1 MLLNLRNAYISDLQ
15 EFLED
20 DLFEQEK
27 KHLQQQNVQFK
38 ERASMLAADR
48 YARSMLKKSLHDSQ
62 LKIDRLLI

>member
-27 KHLQQQNVQFK
+27 KHLQQQNVQF
-38 ERASMLAADR
+38 
-48 YARSMLKKSLHDSQ
+48 
-62 LKIDRLLI
+62 